1 MKKQPVPGGRERL
14 RKNPHQFS
22 IIPSNLRAKK
32 RLPARLIPIRI
43 K

>member
-22 IIPSNLRAKK
+22 IIPSNEKTPSKTNPYKNKIEA
-32 RLPARLIPIRI
+32 I
-43 K
+43 